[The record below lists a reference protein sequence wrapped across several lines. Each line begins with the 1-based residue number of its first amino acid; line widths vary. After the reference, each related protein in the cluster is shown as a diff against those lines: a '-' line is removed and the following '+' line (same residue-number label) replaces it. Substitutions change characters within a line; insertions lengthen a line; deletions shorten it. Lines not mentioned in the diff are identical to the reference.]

1 MTNLDNTHLASLSE
15 KVGEPREGASSV
27 RDQKQE
33 RGGKTMVEGG
43 GGGRGSPAQARRVGR
58 RLQTSAPAPVR
69 KRRPLLPAPPHGLS
83 LRRQGTVRR
92 TQIRCRSHPVA
103 TAATI
108 ASIAAYVVG
117 STRSEAGR
125 EECQGAS
132 ARIWSR
138 GIGRWPGEEEDDVSA
153 ELPCHSRSAPLSS
166 PFKLSML
173 VTDWEMRGPR
183 EGRERVCRRG
193 CGRRR

>member
-1 MTNLDNTHLASLSE
+1 
-15 KVGEPREGASSV
+15 
-27 RDQKQE
+27 
-33 RGGKTMVEGG
+33 MVEGG
-43 GGGRGSPAQARRVGR
+43 RGASKEGGRRCRPGAKDREERR
-58 RLQTSAPAPVR
+58 
-69 KRRPLLPAPPHGLS
+69 LLPAPPHGLS

-108 ASIAAYVVG
+108 ASIARARQA
-117 STRSEAGR
+117 RSRE

>member
-1 MTNLDNTHLASLSE
+1 MTEARGEEKQWWRAGLA
-15 KVGEPREGASSV
+15 GAS
-27 RDQKQE
+27 K
-33 RGGKTMVEGG
+33 EGG
-43 GGGRGSPAQARRVGR
+43 

-69 KRRPLLPAPPHGLS
+69 KRRPLLPAPPPGLS
-83 LRRQGTVRR
+83 PRRQGTVRR
-92 TQIRCRSHPVA
+92 TQIRRRSHPVA
-103 TAATI
+103 TAATT
-108 ASIAAYVVG
+108 ASIAAYVIG

-125 EECQGAS
+125 EEFQGAS

-138 GIGRWPGEEEDDVSA
+138 GIGRWPGEEEDDMSA

-166 PFKLSML
+166 PSELSML

-183 EGRERVCRRG
+183 EGRERECRRG